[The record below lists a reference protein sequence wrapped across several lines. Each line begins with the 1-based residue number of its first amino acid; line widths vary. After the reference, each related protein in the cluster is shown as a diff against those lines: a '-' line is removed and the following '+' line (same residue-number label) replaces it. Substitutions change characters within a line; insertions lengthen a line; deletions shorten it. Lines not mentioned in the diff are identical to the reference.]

1 VPPAEWLQSL
11 TYGERAVAY
20 LHVDTELTL
29 IGAGGH
35 LANYGL
41 ATVRLGEPAVEQAYF
56 LEGLLP
62 LIETPYFV
70 PSVEL
75 AGGRAVEE
83 TIHVHRCSG
92 GCGGLSVRGGIPAR
106 VQEPHGLD
114 SGPVAESAG
123 GIQRRSLRNAPV
135 FTERKLVNAGGPPV
149 GLLR

>member
-1 VPPAEWLQSL
+1 MPPAEWLQSL

-20 LHVDTELTL
+20 LQLDAQLTL

-35 LANYGL
+35 LENYGL
-41 ATVRLGEPAVEQAYF
+41 AAVRLGQPAVEQAYF

-92 GCGGLSVRGGIPAR
+92 GAVGYQSEAAFQRAFKSHMGLTPAQWR
-106 VQEPHGLD
+106 
-114 SGPVAESAG
+114 
-123 GIQRRSLRNAPV
+123 
-135 FTERKLVNAGGPPV
+135 
-149 GLLR
+149 